1 MDPCAE
7 KEGLQYNYISGFGSL
22 ASFMAT
28 DTDHLHS
35 PFVYR
40 RFDKLTTRDLAYYQ
54 SQLSQLQ
61 AEQDELDIHD
71 RLRVDSTGDDREEQR
86 NKIQDCAQDWD
97 IFERTVLRLQP
108 TTQTHRST
116 NGTPCHSDE
125 LCKQRMELAMRIR
138 STLKDYR
145 EALIQGSTLL
155 SMSAPSTQTMTA
167 MSQYFHGALQSTS
180 SNTAVTKTAA
190 YSILSG
196 ASSSL
201 YPLNMSQSQLR
212 ASDYISLSK
221 PAELD
226 LLTTLLRTW
235 LSRLFRVK
243 PPPLLPSHL
252 SGRPLPTISH
262 LPPSQMVYY
271 SYERLRFT
279 ASFITTLAAAILLF
293 VPIYALYNTSRS
305 QPSLALAMIVMF
317 TVIFAGSLAV
327 MTTASRSEI
336 FGACAAYSAALMI
349 FLSGDFA
356 CGGGGD

>member
-7 KEGLQYNYISGFGSL
+7 KERLEYKYISGFGSL

-28 DTDHLHS
+28 DTGHLHP

-54 SQLSQLQ
+54 SQLAQLQ

-71 RLRVDSTGDDREEQR
+71 RLRVDSTDVDREEQR
-86 NKIQDCAQDWD
+86 NRIRGCAQDWD
-97 IFERTVLRLQP
+97 TFERTFPRLQFASTAQRP
-108 TTQTHRST
+108 TYGKPRHI
-116 NGTPCHSDE
+116 DE
-125 LCKQRMELAMRIR
+125 LCKERMELAMKIR

-167 MSQYFHGALQSTS
+167 MSRYFHGALEATS
-180 SNTAVTKTAA
+180 SDTVIRTAA
-190 YSILSG
+190 FPVLSG

-201 YPLNMSQSQLR
+201 YPLNMSQSQIR

-226 LLTTLLRTW
+226 LLTTLLRTR
-235 LSRLFRVK
+235 LSRFFRAK
-243 PPPLLPSHL
+243 PPPLLPSYL
-252 SGRPLPTISH
+252 AGRPLPTISH
-262 LPPSQMVYY
+262 LSPSQTNYY
-271 SYERLRFT
+271 SYERVELT

-293 VPIYALYNTSRS
+293 VPIYTLYNTS
-305 QPSLALAMIVMF
+305 QAQTSLTLVFIAMF
-317 TVIFAGSLAV
+317 TVILAGSLAV
-327 MTTASRSEI
+327 MTTASRLEI
-336 FGACAAYSAALMI
+336 FGACAAYSAVLVVS
-349 FLSGDFA
+349 FQR
-356 CGGGGD
+356 

>member
-7 KEGLQYNYISGFGSL
+7 KEERQYNYISGFGSL

-40 RFDKLTTRDLAYYQ
+40 RFDKLATRDLAYYQ

-71 RLRVDSTGDDREEQR
+71 RIRVDDTGDQREEQR
-86 NKIQDCAQDWD
+86 SKIQDSAQDWE
-97 IFERTVLRLQP
+97 IFERTVLRLQSTP
-108 TTQTHRST
+108 RAHRSAT
-116 NGTPCHSDE
+116 GTPCHADK
-125 LCKQRMELAMRIR
+125 LCKERMDLAMKIR

-167 MSQYFHGALQSTS
+167 MSQYFHGSLRS
-180 SNTAVTKTAA
+180 SSSDTVTKTAT

-226 LLTTLLRTW
+226 LLTNLLRTW
-235 LSRLFRVK
+235 LSRLFRAK
-243 PPPLLPSHL
+243 PPPLFPSHL
-252 SGRPLPTISH
+252 AGRTLPTISH
-262 LPPSQMVYY
+262 LPPSQIQYY

-305 QPSLALAMIVMF
+305 QPSLALALIVMF

-327 MTTASRSEI
+327 ITTARRSEI
-336 FGACAAYSAALMI
+336 FGACAAYSAVLLV
-349 FLSGDFA
+349 FVSGDFA
-356 CGGGGD
+356 CGGGGA